1 MWATPYPKSLSKL
14 VIDHTCSTH
23 AHLLPKVVEAGYWGT
38 LHPNHYPHA
47 QLHINSHTP
56 SSTSTPIPHTPYHLY
71 TNYTPTIH
79 NPTTHPIPLLLRVDS
94 DEMWQKPVGFWLMRH
109 WNARERPRSGRPR
122 SGLRAS
128 YKQGLSGAQRLFVA
142 SAGAQTKVDEE
153 CFSESCRVCAVTV
166 KVPTNLKI
174 FPKTTQMVK
183 KFPSNTTYHLMVTN
197 FTEFHRISPDHPR

>member
-1 MWATPYPKSLSKL
+1 MLASVHEVDVHEVDT
-14 VIDHTCSTH
+14 
-23 AHLLPKVVEAGYWGT
+23 ARR
-38 LHPNHYPHA
+38 
-47 QLHINSHTP
+47 
-56 SSTSTPIPHTPYHLY
+56 
-71 TNYTPTIH
+71 TNKA
-79 NPTTHPIPLLLRVDS
+79 L
-94 DEMWQKPVGFWLMRH
+94 
-109 WNARERPRSGRPR
+109 GRF
-122 SGLRAS
+122 A
-128 YKQGLSGAQRLFVA
+128 A

>member
-1 MWATPYPKSLSKL
+1 MNFGEKFPYALLTFSQSLSKLIVGHTFSQSLSKL
-14 VIDHTCSTH
+14 VIGYTTPQS
-23 AHLLPKVVEAGYWGT
+23 LPAR
-38 LHPNHYPHA
+38 PAPH
-47 QLHINSHTP
+47 Q
-56 SSTSTPIPHTPYHLY
+56 PHTPHTHTPHTH
-71 TNYTPTIH
+71 TNHTPTIH
-79 NPTTHPIPLLLRVDS
+79 NPTTPPIPLLLRVDS

-122 SGLRAS
+122 S
-128 YKQGLSGAQRLFVA
+128 
-142 SAGAQTKVDEE
+142 GAQTKVDEE